1 MSKKLVAFFSA
12 SGVTANAAKILAEAA
27 GADIYEI
34 KPEVPYTK
42 ADLDWMDKSSRST
55 IEMQDKSSRPAIADK
70 NADISAHDT
79 IFVGFPIWWYDL
91 PMPVWSFLEEY
102 DLSGKTIIPFFTH
115 NGSSSGAG
123 SISTLEELCPD
134 STVLTDNYF
143 TYAGNNVTDAESAVD
158 EWLDELGYKN

>member
-70 NADISAHDT
+70 NADISAYDT
-79 IFVGFPIWWYDL
+79 IFVGFPIWWYIA
-91 PMPVWSFLEEY
+91 PTFIHTFLESY
-102 DLSGKTIIPFFTH
+102 DFSGKTIILFATSG
-115 NGSSSGAG
+115 GSGFGKTVDNLSCSV
-123 SISTLEELCPD
+123 SD
-134 STVLTDNYF
+134 STVIKEGKLLN
-143 TYAGNNVTDAESAVD
+143 GRPSVSELQQWVES
-158 EWLDELGYKN
+158 LGV